1 MYINLTLIS
10 SSLHNISDLSEKRM
24 EVIEVLKAL
33 GDVSIFKNSNP
44 ASCCQSAAASSCQS
58 ASESSCK
65 GAPASCCK
73 IEPAAETLN
82 IAYILTGG
90 TESLFIK
97 LFGENLSALGNIVI
111 ISDAYHNSLAASQEI
126 CTWLYNNGVQH
137 KHIHIPLHNP
147 DATLHN
153 FPTLLS
159 AESPA
164 SQRAEYHTCAG
175 ATKDT
180 ATNAEATIAGTANA
194 AATNAGTS
202 DAATTIAGATN
213 ADAKNANAKNADA
226 KNADAL
232 VGALSGCTIGLIGEA
247 SPWLIASGI
256 DKEALSKRCG
266 VSFREICIN
275 TLAEGYM
282 KYRELW
288 EKHSLSAGARAELDE
303 VLCRFACSLEGD
315 RTPEDLSD
323 AAIMYLALA
332 SLCKQEHLD
341 AVTVKCFDLLS
352 SCKTTACL
360 ALSLLNDNGII
371 AGCEGDI
378 PSICTML
385 AVYKALGRPSFM
397 ANPASI
403 DRDNLSIDFAHCTIP
418 TVMVD
423 GCTLPSHF
431 ESGIGIGINGEVPLG
446 NYMLCKLS
454 GKTLER
460 SLFCNGRLVKGE
472 YLSNRCRTQVRFIF
486 DSKAE
491 FDAFTN
497 ARVGNHIILFK
508 RG

>member
-1 MYINLTLIS
+1 MQINLSLIS
-10 SSLHNISDLSEKRM
+10 SSLHNITELSQKRM
-24 EVIEVLKAL
+24 EVIEALKAL
-33 GDVSIFKNSNP
+33 GDVSIFKNSSP
-44 ASCCQSAAASSCQS
+44 ASCGIESAT
-58 ASESSCK
+58 
-65 GAPASCCK
+65 GK
-73 IEPAAETLN
+73 IVN
-82 IAYILTGG
+82 VAYILTGG

-97 LFGENLSALGNIVI
+97 LFGENCSRLGNITI

-137 KHIHIPLHNP
+137 RHIHIPLHSP
-147 DATLHN
+147 DATLN
-153 FPTLLS
+153 RLPTLLC

-164 SQRAEYHTCAG
+164 PQRCECNAG
-175 ATKDT
+175 VA
-180 ATNAEATIAGTANA
+180 AIREGTE
-194 AATNAGTS
+194 AAT
-202 DAATTIAGATN
+202 
-213 ADAKNANAKNADA
+213 
-226 KNADAL
+226 ADAL
-232 VGALSGCTIGLIGEA
+232 VKALGGCTIGLIGEA

-266 VSFREICIN
+266 VSFREISIG
-275 TLAEGYM
+275 TLADKYLG
-282 KYRELW
+282 YRELW
-288 EKHSLSAGARAELDE
+288 KNHTLSAGARAELDE
-303 VLCRFACSLEGD
+303 VLCRFSCSLEGD
-315 RTPEDLSD
+315 RTTEDLSD

-332 SLCKQEHLD
+332 SICKEEHLD

-360 ALSLLNDNGII
+360 ALALLNDNGII

-385 AVYKALGRPSFM
+385 AIYKALGRPSFM

-403 DRDNLSIDFAHCTIP
+403 DSDNLSIDFAHCTIP
-418 TVMVD
+418 TVMVES
-423 GCTLPSHF
+423 CTLPSHF

-446 NYMLCKLS
+446 NYTLCKLS

-460 SLFCNGRLVKGE
+460 SLICNGRLVKGE

-486 DSKAE
+486 ESKAE
-491 FDAFTN
+491 FDAFCK

>member
-1 MYINLTLIS
+1 MQINLSLIS
-10 SSLHNISDLSEKRM
+10 SSLHNITELSQKRM
-24 EVIEVLKAL
+24 EVIEALKAL
-33 GDVSIFKNSNP
+33 GDVSIFKNSSP
-44 ASCCQSAAASSCQS
+44 ASCGIESATGEIVNVAD
-58 ASESSCK
+58 
-65 GAPASCCK
+65 
-73 IEPAAETLN
+73 
-82 IAYILTGG
+82 ILTGG

-97 LFGENLSALGNIVI
+97 LFGENCSRLGNIII

-137 KHIHIPLHNP
+137 RHIHIPLHSP
-147 DATLHN
+147 DATLN
-153 FPTLLS
+153 RLPTLLC

-164 SQRAEYHTCAG
+164 PQRCECNAG
-175 ATKDT
+175 VA
-180 ATNAEATIAGTANA
+180 AEATCAE
-194 AATNAGTS
+194 AATAEAASDEATS
-202 DAATTIAGATN
+202 
-213 ADAKNANAKNADA
+213 
-226 KNADAL
+226 ADAL
-232 VGALSGCTIGLIGEA
+232 VKALGGCTIGLIGEA

-256 DKEALSKRCG
+256 DKEALSERCR
-266 VSFREICIN
+266 VSFREISIG
-275 TLAEGYM
+275 TLADKYLG
-282 KYRELW
+282 YRELW
-288 EKHSLSAGARAELDE
+288 KNHTLSAGARAELDE
-303 VLCRFACSLEGD
+303 VLCRFSCSLEGD
-315 RTPEDLSD
+315 RTTEDLSD

-332 SLCKQEHLD
+332 SICKEEHLD

-360 ALSLLNDNGII
+360 ALALLNDNGKI

-403 DRDNLSIDFAHCTIP
+403 DSDNLSIDFAHCTIP
-418 TVMVD
+418 TVMVES
-423 GCTLPSHF
+423 CTLPSHF

-446 NYMLCKLS
+446 NYTLCKLS

-460 SLFCNGRLVKGE
+460 SLICNGRLVKGE

-486 DSKAE
+486 ESKAE
-491 FDAFTN
+491 FEAFCK

>member
-1 MYINLTLIS
+1 MQINLSLIS
-10 SSLHNISDLSEKRM
+10 SSLHNITELSQKRM
-24 EVIEVLKAL
+24 EVIEALKAL
-33 GDVSIFKNSNP
+33 GDVSIFKNSSP
-44 ASCCQSAAASSCQS
+44 ASCGIESATG
-58 ASESSCK
+58 E
-65 GAPASCCK
+65 
-73 IEPAAETLN
+73 IVN
-82 IAYILTGG
+82 VAYILTGG

-97 LFGENLSALGNIVI
+97 LFGENCSRLGNITI

-137 KHIHIPLHNP
+137 RHIHIPLHSP
-147 DATLHN
+147 DATLN
-153 FPTLLS
+153 RLPTLLC

-164 SQRAEYHTCAG
+164 PQRCECNAG
-175 ATKDT
+175 VA
-180 ATNAEATIAGTANA
+180 AIREGAEAATAEAAGIEA
-194 AATNAGTS
+194 ASDEATSAES
-202 DAATTIAGATN
+202 LV
-213 ADAKNANAKNADA
+213 K
-226 KNADAL
+226 AL
-232 VGALSGCTIGLIGEA
+232 GGCTIGLIGEA

-266 VSFREICIN
+266 VSFREISIG
-275 TLAEGYM
+275 TLADKYLG
-282 KYRELW
+282 YRELW
-288 EKHSLSAGARAELDE
+288 KNHTLSAGARAELDE
-303 VLCRFACSLEGD
+303 VLCRFSCSLEGD
-315 RTPEDLSD
+315 RTTEDLSD

-332 SLCKQEHLD
+332 SICKEEHLD

-360 ALSLLNDNGII
+360 ALALLNDNGKI

-403 DRDNLSIDFAHCTIP
+403 DSDNLSIDFAHCTIP
-418 TVMVD
+418 TVMVES
-423 GCTLPSHF
+423 CTLPSHF

-446 NYMLCKLS
+446 NYTLCKLS

-460 SLFCNGRLVKGE
+460 SLICNGRLVKGE

-486 DSKAE
+486 ESKAE
-491 FDAFTN
+491 FDAFCK

>member
-1 MYINLTLIS
+1 MQINLSLIS
-10 SSLHNISDLSEKRM
+10 SSLHNITELSQKRM
-24 EVIEVLKAL
+24 EVIEALKAL
-33 GDVSIFKNSNP
+33 GDVSIFKNSSP
-44 ASCCQSAAASSCQS
+44 ASCGIESATG
-58 ASESSCK
+58 EVV
-65 GAPASCCK
+65 
-73 IEPAAETLN
+73 N
-82 IAYILTGG
+82 VAYILTGG

-97 LFGENLSALGNIVI
+97 LFGENCSRLGNITI

-137 KHIHIPLHNP
+137 RHIHIPLHSP
-147 DATLHN
+147 DATLN
-153 FPTLLS
+153 RLPTLLY

-164 SQRAEYHTCAG
+164 PQRCECNAG
-175 ATKDT
+175 VA
-180 ATNAEATIAGTANA
+180 AEATCAE
-194 AATNAGTS
+194 AATAEAAGIEAAS
-202 DAATTIAGATN
+202 AEAATAESLV
-213 ADAKNANAKNADA
+213 K
-226 KNADAL
+226 AL
-232 VGALSGCTIGLIGEA
+232 GGCTIGLIGEA

-256 DKEALSKRCG
+256 DKEALSERCG
-266 VSFREICIN
+266 VSFREISIG
-275 TLAEGYM
+275 TLADKYLG
-282 KYRELW
+282 YRELW
-288 EKHSLSAGARAELDE
+288 KNHTLSAGARAELDE
-303 VLCRFACSLEGD
+303 VLCRFSCSLEGD
-315 RTPEDLSD
+315 RTTEDLSD

-332 SLCKQEHLD
+332 SICKEEHLD

-360 ALSLLNDNGII
+360 ALALLNDNGKI

-403 DRDNLSIDFAHCTIP
+403 DSDNLSIDFAHCTIP
-418 TVMVD
+418 TAMVEN
-423 GCTLPSHF
+423 CTLPSHF

-446 NYMLCKLS
+446 NYTLCKLS

-460 SLFCNGRLVKGE
+460 SLICNGRLVKGE

-486 DSKAE
+486 ETKAE
-491 FDAFTN
+491 FDAFCK

>member
-1 MYINLTLIS
+1 MQINLSLIS
-10 SSLHNISDLSEKRM
+10 SSLHNITELSQKRM
-24 EVIEVLKAL
+24 EVIEALKAL
-33 GDVSIFKNSNP
+33 GDVSIFKNSSP
-44 ASCCQSAAASSCQS
+44 ASCGIESAT
-58 ASESSCK
+58 EE
-65 GAPASCCK
+65 
-73 IEPAAETLN
+73 IVN
-82 IAYILTGG
+82 VAYILTGG

-97 LFGENLSALGNIVI
+97 LFGENCSRLGNITI

-137 KHIHIPLHNP
+137 RHIHIPLHSP
-147 DATLHN
+147 DATLN
-153 FPTLLS
+153 RLPTLLC

-164 SQRAEYHTCAG
+164 PQRCECNAGVAATSTEAASTEAAG
-175 ATKDT
+175 ARAASTEAASD
-180 ATNAEATIAGTANA
+180 EATSAE
-194 AATNAGTS
+194 S
-202 DAATTIAGATN
+202 LV
-213 ADAKNANAKNADA
+213 K
-226 KNADAL
+226 AL
-232 VGALSGCTIGLIGEA
+232 GGCTIGLIGEA

-256 DKEALSKRCG
+256 DKEALSERCG
-266 VSFREICIN
+266 VSFREISIG
-275 TLAEGYM
+275 TLADGYL

-288 EKHSLSAGARAELDE
+288 KNHTLSAGARAELDE
-303 VLCRFACSLEGD
+303 VLCRFSCSLEGD
-315 RTPEDLSD
+315 RTTEDLSD

-332 SLCKQEHLD
+332 SICKEEHLD

-360 ALSLLNDNGII
+360 ALALLNDNGII

-403 DRDNLSIDFAHCTIP
+403 DSDNLSIDFAHCTIP
-418 TVMVD
+418 TVMVEN
-423 GCTLPSHF
+423 CTLPSHF

-446 NYMLCKLS
+446 NYTLCKLS

-460 SLFCNGRLVKGE
+460 SLICNGRLVKGE

-486 DSKAE
+486 ESKAE
-491 FDAFTN
+491 FDAFCK

>member
-1 MYINLTLIS
+1 MQINLSLIS
-10 SSLHNISDLSEKRM
+10 SSLHNISELSQKRM
-24 EVIEVLKAL
+24 EVIEALKAL
-33 GDVSIFKNSNP
+33 GDVSIFKNSSP
-44 ASCCQSAAASSCQS
+44 ASCGIESAT
-58 ASESSCK
+58 EE
-65 GAPASCCK
+65 
-73 IEPAAETLN
+73 IVN
-82 IAYILTGG
+82 VAYILTGG

-97 LFGENLSALGNIVI
+97 LFGENCSRLGNITI

-137 KHIHIPLHNP
+137 RHIHIPLHSP
-147 DATLHN
+147 DATLN
-153 FPTLLS
+153 RLPTLLC

-164 SQRAEYHTCAG
+164 PQRTECNAG
-175 ATKDT
+175 V
-180 ATNAEATIAGTANA
+180 
-194 AATNAGTS
+194 AATS
-202 DAATTIAGATN
+202 
-213 ADAKNANAKNADA
+213 
-226 KNADAL
+226 ADAL
-232 VGALSGCTIGLIGEA
+232 VKALGGCTIGLIGEA

-256 DKEALSKRCG
+256 DKEALSERCG
-266 VSFREICIN
+266 VSFREISIG
-275 TLAEGYM
+275 TLADEYL

-288 EKHSLSAGARAELDE
+288 KNHTLSAGARAELDE
-303 VLCRFACSLEGD
+303 VLCRFSCSLEGD
-315 RTPEDLSD
+315 RTAEDLSD

-332 SLCKQEHLD
+332 SICKEEHLD

-360 ALSLLNDNGII
+360 ALALLNDNGII

-403 DRDNLSIDFAHCTIP
+403 DSDNLSIDFAHCTIP
-418 TVMVD
+418 TVMVES
-423 GCTLPSHF
+423 CTLPSHF

-446 NYMLCKLS
+446 NYTLCKLS

-460 SLFCNGRLVKGE
+460 SLICNGRLVKGE

-486 DSKAE
+486 ESKAE
-491 FDAFTN
+491 FDAFCK

>member
-1 MYINLTLIS
+1 MQINLSLIS
-10 SSLHNISDLSEKRM
+10 SSLHNISELSQKRM
-24 EVIEVLKAL
+24 EVIEALKAL
-33 GDVSIFKNSNP
+33 GDVSIFKNSSP
-44 ASCCQSAAASSCQS
+44 ASCGIESATG
-58 ASESSCK
+58 EVV
-65 GAPASCCK
+65 
-73 IEPAAETLN
+73 N
-82 IAYILTGG
+82 VAYILTGG

-97 LFGENLSALGNIVI
+97 LFGENCSRLSNITI

-137 KHIHIPLHNP
+137 RHIHIPLHSP
-147 DATLHN
+147 DATLN
-153 FPTLLS
+153 RLPTLLC

-164 SQRAEYHTCAG
+164 PQRCECNAG
-175 ATKDT
+175 VA
-180 ATNAEATIAGTANA
+180 AEATCAEAATAEAASTEAAGAKAAGTKA
-194 AATNAGTS
+194 ASAE
-202 DAATTIAGATN
+202 AAS
-213 ADAKNANAKNADA
+213 
-226 KNADAL
+226 ADAL
-232 VGALSGCTIGLIGEA
+232 VKALSGCTIGLIGEA

-266 VSFREICIN
+266 VSFKEISIG
-275 TLAEGYM
+275 TLADKYLE
-282 KYRELW
+282 YRELW
-288 EKHSLSAGARAELDE
+288 KNHTLSAGARAELDE
-303 VLCRFACSLEGD
+303 VLCRFSCSLEGD
-315 RTPEDLSD
+315 RTTEDLSD

-332 SLCKQEHLD
+332 SICKEEHLD

-360 ALSLLNDNGII
+360 ALALLNDNGKI

-403 DRDNLSIDFAHCTIP
+403 DSDNLSIDFAHCTIP
-418 TVMVD
+418 TAMVES
-423 GCTLPSHF
+423 CTLPSHF

-446 NYMLCKLS
+446 NYTLCKLS

-460 SLFCNGRLVKGE
+460 SLICNGRLVKGE
-472 YLSNRCRTQVRFIF
+472 YLSNRCCTQVRFIF
-486 DSKAE
+486 ETKAE
-491 FDAFTN
+491 FDAFCK

>member
-1 MYINLTLIS
+1 MQINLSLIS
-10 SSLHNISDLSEKRM
+10 SSLHNITELSQKRM
-24 EVIEVLKAL
+24 EVIEALKAL
-33 GDVSIFKNSNP
+33 GDVSIFKNSSP
-44 ASCCQSAAASSCQS
+44 ASCGIESAT
-58 ASESSCK
+58 
-65 GAPASCCK
+65 GK
-73 IEPAAETLN
+73 IVN
-82 IAYILTGG
+82 VAYILTGG

-97 LFGENLSALGNIVI
+97 LFGENCSRLGNITI

-137 KHIHIPLHNP
+137 RHIHIPLHSP
-147 DATLHN
+147 DATLN
-153 FPTLLS
+153 RLPTLLC

-164 SQRAEYHTCAG
+164 PQRCECNAG
-175 ATKDT
+175 VA
-180 ATNAEATIAGTANA
+180 AIREGTE
-194 AATNAGTS
+194 AAT
-202 DAATTIAGATN
+202 
-213 ADAKNANAKNADA
+213 
-226 KNADAL
+226 ADAL
-232 VGALSGCTIGLIGEA
+232 VKALGGCTIGLIGEA

-266 VSFREICIN
+266 VSFREICIG
-275 TLAEGYM
+275 TLADEYL

-288 EKHSLSAGARAELDE
+288 KNHTLSAGARAELDE
-303 VLCRFACSLEGD
+303 VLCRFSCSLERD
-315 RTPEDLSD
+315 RTTEDLSD

-332 SLCKQEHLD
+332 SLCKEEHLD

-360 ALSLLNDNGII
+360 ALALLNDNGKI

-385 AVYKALGRPSFM
+385 AIYKALGRPSFM

-403 DRDNLSIDFAHCTIP
+403 DSDNLSIDFAHCTIP
-418 TVMVD
+418 TAMVES
-423 GCTLPSHF
+423 CTLPSHF

-446 NYMLCKLS
+446 NYTLCKLS

-460 SLFCNGRLVKGE
+460 SLICNGRLVKGE

-486 DSKAE
+486 ESKAE
-491 FDAFTN
+491 FDAFCK

>member
-1 MYINLTLIS
+1 MQINLSLIS
-10 SSLHNISDLSEKRM
+10 SSLHNISELSQKRM
-24 EVIEVLKAL
+24 EVIEALKAL
-33 GDVSIFKNSNP
+33 GDVSIFKNSSP
-44 ASCCQSAAASSCQS
+44 ASC
-58 ASESSCK
+58 
-65 GAPASCCK
+65 G
-73 IEPAAETLN
+73 IEIATGEIEN
-82 IAYILTGG
+82 VAYILTGG

-97 LFGENLSALGNIVI
+97 LFGENCSRLGNITI

-126 CTWLYNNGVQH
+126 CTWLYDNAVQH
-137 KHIHIPLHNP
+137 RHIHIPLHSP
-147 DATLHN
+147 DATLN
-153 FPTLLS
+153 RLPTLLC

-164 SQRAEYHTCAG
+164 PQRCECNAG
-175 ATKDT
+175 VAATST
-180 ATNAEATIAGTANA
+180 EAANAEAAGTEA
-194 AATNAGTS
+194 ASTKAASAEVASAEATS
-202 DAATTIAGATN
+202 
-213 ADAKNANAKNADA
+213 
-226 KNADAL
+226 ADAL
-232 VGALSGCTIGLIGEA
+232 VKALGGCTIGLIGEA

-256 DKEALSKRCG
+256 DKEALSERCG
-266 VSFREICIN
+266 VSFREISIG
-275 TLAEGYM
+275 TLADKYLG
-282 KYRELW
+282 YRELW
-288 EKHSLSAGARAELDE
+288 KNHTLSAGARAELDE
-303 VLCRFACSLEGD
+303 VLCRFSCSLEGD
-315 RTPEDLSD
+315 RTTEDLSD

-332 SLCKQEHLD
+332 SICKEEHLD

-360 ALSLLNDNGII
+360 ALALLNDNGKI

-403 DRDNLSIDFAHCTIP
+403 DSDNLSIDFAHCTIP
-418 TVMVD
+418 TAMVEN
-423 GCTLPSHF
+423 CTLPSHF

-446 NYMLCKLS
+446 NYTLCKLS

-460 SLFCNGRLVKGE
+460 SLICNGRLVKGE

>member
-1 MYINLTLIS
+1 MQINLSLIS
-10 SSLHNISDLSEKRM
+10 SSLHNITELSQKRM
-24 EVIEVLKAL
+24 EVIEALKAL
-33 GDVSIFKNSNP
+33 GDVSIFKNSSP
-44 ASCCQSAAASSCQS
+44 ASCGIESATG
-58 ASESSCK
+58 EVV
-65 GAPASCCK
+65 
-73 IEPAAETLN
+73 N
-82 IAYILTGG
+82 VAYILTGG
-90 TESLFIK
+90 TESLFVK
-97 LFGENLSALGNIVI
+97 LFGENLSRLGNIAI

-137 KHIHIPLHNP
+137 RHIHIPLHSP
-147 DATLHN
+147 DATLN
-153 FPTLLS
+153 RLPTLLC

-164 SQRAEYHTCAG
+164 PQRCECNAG
-175 ATKDT
+175 VA
-180 ATNAEATIAGTANA
+180 AEATCAE
-194 AATNAGTS
+194 AATAEAASTE
-202 DAATTIAGATN
+202 AAT
-213 ADAKNANAKNADA
+213 
-226 KNADAL
+226 ADAL
-232 VGALSGCTIGLIGEA
+232 VKALGGCTIGLIGEA

-266 VSFREICIN
+266 VSFKEISIG
-275 TLAEGYM
+275 TLADKYLG
-282 KYRELW
+282 YRELW
-288 EKHSLSAGARAELDE
+288 KNHTLSAGARAELDE
-303 VLCRFACSLEGD
+303 VLCRFSCSLEGD
-315 RTPEDLSD
+315 RTTEDLSD

-332 SLCKQEHLD
+332 SICKEEHLD

-360 ALSLLNDNGII
+360 ALALLNDNGVI

-403 DRDNLSIDFAHCTIP
+403 DSDNLSIDFAHCTIP
-418 TVMVD
+418 TVMVES
-423 GCTLPSHF
+423 CTLPSHF

-446 NYMLCKLS
+446 NYTLCKLS

-460 SLFCNGRLVKGE
+460 SLICNGRLVKGE

-486 DSKAE
+486 ESKAE
-491 FDAFTN
+491 FDAFCK

>member
-1 MYINLTLIS
+1 MQINLSLIS
-10 SSLHNISDLSEKRM
+10 SSLHNITELSQKRM
-24 EVIEVLKAL
+24 EVIEALKAL
-33 GDVSIFKNSNP
+33 GDVSIFKNSSP
-44 ASCCQSAAASSCQS
+44 ASCGIESATG
-58 ASESSCK
+58 E
-65 GAPASCCK
+65 
-73 IEPAAETLN
+73 IVN
-82 IAYILTGG
+82 VAYILTGG

-97 LFGENLSALGNIVI
+97 LFGENCSRLGNITI

-137 KHIHIPLHNP
+137 RHIHIPLHSP
-147 DATLHN
+147 DATLN
-153 FPTLLS
+153 RLPTLLC

-164 SQRAEYHTCAG
+164 PQRCECNAG
-175 ATKDT
+175 V
-180 ATNAEATIAGTANA
+180 
-194 AATNAGTS
+194 AATS
-202 DAATTIAGATN
+202 
-213 ADAKNANAKNADA
+213 
-226 KNADAL
+226 ADAL
-232 VGALSGCTIGLIGEA
+232 VKALGGCTIGLIGEA

-256 DKEALSKRCG
+256 DKEALCKRCG
-266 VSFREICIN
+266 VSFREISIG
-275 TLAEGYM
+275 TLADKYLG
-282 KYRELW
+282 YRELW
-288 EKHSLSAGARAELDE
+288 KNHTLSAGARAELDE
-303 VLCRFACSLEGD
+303 VLCRFSCSLEGD
-315 RTPEDLSD
+315 RTTEDLSD

-332 SLCKQEHLD
+332 SICKEEHLD

-360 ALSLLNDNGII
+360 ALALLNDNGII

-403 DRDNLSIDFAHCTIP
+403 DSDNLSIDFAHCTIP
-418 TVMVD
+418 TVMVES
-423 GCTLPSHF
+423 CTLPSHF

-446 NYMLCKLS
+446 NYTLCKLS

-460 SLFCNGRLVKGE
+460 SLICNGRLVKGE

-486 DSKAE
+486 ESKAE
-491 FDAFTN
+491 FDAFSK

>member
-1 MYINLTLIS
+1 MQINLSLIS
-10 SSLHNISDLSEKRM
+10 SSLHNITELSQKRM
-24 EVIEVLKAL
+24 EVIEALKAL
-33 GDVSIFKNSNP
+33 GDVSIFKNSSP
-44 ASCCQSAAASSCQS
+44 ASCGIESATG
-58 ASESSCK
+58 E
-65 GAPASCCK
+65 
-73 IEPAAETLN
+73 IVN
-82 IAYILTGG
+82 VAYILTGG

-97 LFGENLSALGNIVI
+97 LFGENCSRLGNITI

-137 KHIHIPLHNP
+137 RHIHIPLHSP
-147 DATLHN
+147 DATLN
-153 FPTLLS
+153 RLPTLLC

-164 SQRAEYHTCAG
+164 PQRCECNAG
-175 ATKDT
+175 VA
-180 ATNAEATIAGTANA
+180 AEATCAEAATAEAASTEAAGAKAAGTKA
-194 AATNAGTS
+194 ASAE
-202 DAATTIAGATN
+202 AAS
-213 ADAKNANAKNADA
+213 
-226 KNADAL
+226 ADAL
-232 VGALSGCTIGLIGEA
+232 VKALIGCTIGLIGEA

-256 DKEALSKRCG
+256 DKEALSERCG
-266 VSFREICIN
+266 VSFREISIG
-275 TLAEGYM
+275 TLADKYLG
-282 KYRELW
+282 YRELW
-288 EKHSLSAGARAELDE
+288 KNHTLSAGARAELDE
-303 VLCRFACSLEGD
+303 VLCRFSCSLEGD
-315 RTPEDLSD
+315 RTTEDLSD

-332 SLCKQEHLD
+332 SICKEEHLD

-360 ALSLLNDNGII
+360 ALALLNDNGVI

-403 DRDNLSIDFAHCTIP
+403 DSDNLSIDFAHCTIP
-418 TVMVD
+418 TVMVEN
-423 GCTLPSHF
+423 CTLPSHF

-446 NYMLCKLS
+446 NYTLCKLS

-460 SLFCNGRLVKGE
+460 SLICNGRLVKGE

-486 DSKAE
+486 ESKAE
-491 FDAFTN
+491 FDAFSK

>member
-1 MYINLTLIS
+1 MQINLSLIS
-10 SSLHNISDLSEKRM
+10 SSLHNITELSQKRM
-24 EVIEVLKAL
+24 EVIEALKAL
-33 GDVSIFKNSNP
+33 GDVSIFKNSSP
-44 ASCCQSAAASSCQS
+44 ASCGIESAT
-58 ASESSCK
+58 
-65 GAPASCCK
+65 GK
-73 IEPAAETLN
+73 IVN
-82 IAYILTGG
+82 VAYILTGG

-97 LFGENLSALGNIVI
+97 LFGENCSRLGNITI

-137 KHIHIPLHNP
+137 RHIHIPLHSP
-147 DATLHN
+147 DATLN
-153 FPTLLS
+153 RLPTLLC

-164 SQRAEYHTCAG
+164 PQRTECHS
-175 ATKDT
+175 
-180 ATNAEATIAGTANA
+180 EV
-194 AATNAGTS
+194 AATSAES
-202 DAATTIAGATN
+202 LV
-213 ADAKNANAKNADA
+213 K
-226 KNADAL
+226 AL
-232 VGALSGCTIGLIGEA
+232 GGCTIGLIGEA

-266 VSFREICIN
+266 VSFREISIG
-275 TLAEGYM
+275 TLADKYLG
-282 KYRELW
+282 YRELW
-288 EKHSLSAGARAELDE
+288 KNHTLSAGARAELDE
-303 VLCRFACSLEGD
+303 VLCRFSCSLEGD
-315 RTPEDLSD
+315 RTTEDLSD

-332 SLCKQEHLD
+332 SICKEEHLD

-360 ALSLLNDNGII
+360 ALALLNDNGKI

-385 AVYKALGRPSFM
+385 AIYKALGRPSFM

-403 DRDNLSIDFAHCTIP
+403 DSDNLSIDFAHCTIP
-418 TVMVD
+418 TVMVES
-423 GCTLPSHF
+423 CTLPSHF

-446 NYMLCKLS
+446 NYTLCKLS

-460 SLFCNGRLVKGE
+460 SLICNGRLVKGE

-486 DSKAE
+486 ESKAE
-491 FDAFTN
+491 FDAFCK